1 MSNLIKAIRFNYRDT
16 EDIDDETLLSYWSA
30 LGVAKTLY
38 DCEPLVSLAKGMGM
52 FPTGRLNNIHPVILF
67 EYTNELCKL
76 LNEVEA
82 EARLPLTRD
91 MPSVVRGLKPYSE
104 SHLFRDAP
112 VYAQC
117 QTEEQRLAKEKL
129 DRGIACEPNPTVIEK
144 PAYKAPPKPP

>member
-1 MSNLIKAIRFNYRDT
+1 MSNLIKAIRFNYSDI

-76 LNEVEA
+76 LNEVALEA
-82 EARLPLTRD
+82 KLPLTKS
-91 MPSVVRGLKPYSE
+91 MPP
-104 SHLFRDAP
+104 P
-112 VYAQC
+112 
-117 QTEEQRLAKEKL
+117 
-129 DRGIACEPNPTVIEK
+129 
-144 PAYKAPPKPP
+144 PPKNAEAYLQGPT